1 MARPLSDSY
10 SCQMAAAVRRALA
23 NAPTAELREML
34 PGMYRRGG
42 HGWQLLTS
50 ELLRRPPQLLLS

>member
-1 MARPLSDSY
+1 MAQHPFDRY
-10 SCQMAAAVRRALA
+10 SCQLEAAVRRALA
-23 NAPTAELREML
+23 QAPTAELREML

-50 ELLRRPPQLLLS
+50 ELLRRPPQLLLR